1 MRFVGVRIV
10 SVGGGMNTTQARE
23 RTESARSRA
32 FSEQEVYD
40 AVKNL
45 RRRYVLYY
53 LNRKHRPVELGTLAE
68 QIAAW
73 ENNIDVETV
82 TPEQRKSVYSA
93 LYQTH
98 LPKLENIGI
107 VTYDRESKRVSFTD
121 GAQNFELYL
130 ATDSQ
135 TTIPWHK
142 LYVFLSGVGA
152 VLVVL
157 GWLGLVSVS
166 GFQLTVFVVGLFG
179 LTALAHFYD
188 RHCWQRRFQGAT
200 PDLALEFGDNSWFQ

>member
-1 MRFVGVRIV
+1 M
-10 SVGGGMNTTQARE
+10 TTTRTRE
-23 RTESARSRA
+23 RTDRTQSAT

-53 LNRKHRPVELGTLAE
+53 LNRERKPVELGELAE

-73 ENNIDVETV
+73 ENNIDVEMV
-82 TPEQRKSVYSA
+82 SPEQRKSVYSA

-98 LPKLENIGI
+98 LPKLETIGI
-107 VTYDRESKRVSFTD
+107 VTYDRNSKRVSFTE

-142 LYVFLSGVGA
+142 LYMSLSGIST
-152 VLVVL
+152 VLVVF
-157 GWLGLVSVS
+157 GWMGFISFS
-166 GFQLTVFVVGLFG
+166 GFQLAAFVLFLFG
-179 LTALAHFYD
+179 MTAIGHFYD
-188 RHCWQRRFQGAT
+188 RHVWQQRFQGTT
-200 PDLALEFGDNSWFQ
+200 PDLALEFDENRWFQ

>member
-1 MRFVGVRIV
+1 
-10 SVGGGMNTTQARE
+10 MNTTQSRE
-23 RTESARSRA
+23 RSDPTRSRA

-45 RRRYVLYY
+45 RRRYVLYS
-53 LNRKHRPVELGTLAE
+53 LNRAQESVELGELAE

-73 ENNIDVETV
+73 ENNIPRDAVS
-82 TPEQRKSVYSA
+82 PEQRKSVYSA

-107 VTYDRESKRVSFTD
+107 VSYDRDSKRVSFTD
-121 GAQNFELYL
+121 GAEDFELYL
-130 ATDSQ
+130 ATDAQ

-142 LYVFLSGVGA
+142 LYVGLSAFGA
-152 VLVVL
+152 ILIAL
-157 GWLGLVSVS
+157 GWLGLVPAS
-166 GFQLTVFVVGLFG
+166 GFQLAVVVLGVFAV
-179 LTALAHFYD
+179 TAFAHFYD

-200 PDLALEFGDNSWFQ
+200 PDLAVEFGENRWFQ